1 MIISSNVPE
10 SIYKLQN
17 KFPKILV
24 LYLMNKEK
32 YEEIGAKNLYDA
44 YRSMEEYTFGRKYSS
59 TDVLSDMS
67 NDNPDI
73 LMKFL
78 FLLNNVI
85 GLYIDKI
92 MVWLFQFAKRKINIL
107 IHRNLK

>member
-1 MIISSNVPE
+1 MILSIRSTLFIHMSQPTESNANVVPDIEPHVIISSNVPE

-44 YRSMEEYTFGRKYSS
+44 YYRKN
-59 TDVLSDMS
+59 L
-67 NDNPDI
+67 
-73 LMKFL
+73 
-78 FLLNNVI
+78 
-85 GLYIDKI
+85 
-92 MVWLFQFAKRKINIL
+92 RL
-107 IHRNLK
+107 IV